1 MKGSLSKLV
10 MEFVGTFL
18 LTLFFVGGGQN
29 GILLGLWVVNIF
41 FWKICG
47 SHFNPAVTFAYIFR
61 KDTEVK
67 FSVSLALCYMVA
79 QTLGAFV
86 GALLLN
92 FYTFELPALTFVSS
106 FFLRALLQELF
117 CTFIYV
123 FFFMTNTDEKLL
135 FSNEKAINCFIL
147 AASYVGARAMFAGN
161 VATVSTYGAVMNPAI
176 AMGIQMS
183 SLLSDGFEAW
193 EAIYLYPTVPFAAS
207 FLAVLFYEL
216 VYKKTQAFLAHE
228 DDASDTSQNDDQM
241 GEHD

>member
-1 MKGSLSKLV
+1 
-10 MEFVGTFL
+10 
-18 LTLFFVGGGQN
+18 
-29 GILLGLWVVNIF
+29 
-41 FWKICG
+41 
-47 SHFNPAVTFAYIFR
+47 
-61 KDTEVK
+61 
-67 FSVSLALCYMVA
+67 VA
-79 QTLGAFV
+79 
-86 GALLLN
+86 
-92 FYTFELPALTFVSS
+92 S

-161 VATVSTYGAVMNPAI
+161 SAAVTTYGAVMNPAI

-228 DDASDTSQNDDQM
+228 DDASDNSQTDDQM